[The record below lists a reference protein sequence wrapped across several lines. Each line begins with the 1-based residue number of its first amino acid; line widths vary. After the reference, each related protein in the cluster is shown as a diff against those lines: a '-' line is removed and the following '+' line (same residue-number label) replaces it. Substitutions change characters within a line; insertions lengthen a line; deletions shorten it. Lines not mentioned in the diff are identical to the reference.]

1 MLWKPAVEINPY
13 RRMEPREILYGRR
26 PLIEALRAGRRRFH
40 ALWLA
45 EGVRGATVEEARR
58 EAGRRNVP
66 VRTCPRSQLDRWT
79 HSGHHQGAAL
89 EVSPYPYADPEDL
102 RRAAESA
109 RESLFLLFLDHLEDP
124 QNVGSLLRT
133 AEAAGVHGVILP
145 RDRAVAITPAVARA
159 SSGAS
164 EHLRIA
170 QAPNLVRALA
180 EWKERGVWLFGLDAD
195 PAAPLLTETKLEGPL
210 GLVVG
215 QEGEGL
221 GRLVAKTCDALV
233 RLPMRGR
240 ISSLNAAVSGAIA
253 LYEVRRQRDARASAA
268 NGAA

>member
-1 MLWKPAVEINPY
+1 MVLNTIVESNPY

-26 PLIEALRAGRRRFH
+26 PLIEALRAGRRRLH
-40 ALWLA
+40 TLWLA
-45 EGVRGATVEEARR
+45 EGVHGAIVEEARG
-58 EAGRRNVP
+58 EAARRKVP

-79 HSGHHQGAAL
+79 HSGHHQGVAL

-102 RRAAESA
+102 RRAAETA
-109 RESLFLLFLDHLEDP
+109 GESLFLLLLDHLEDP

-145 RDRAVAITPAVARA
+145 RDRAVGITPAVARA

-170 QAPNLVRALA
+170 QTPNLVRAMA
-180 EWKERGVWLFGLDAD
+180 EWKARGVWLFGLEAD

-215 QEGEGL
+215 HEGEGL
-221 GRLVAKTCDALV
+221 GRLVARTCDALV

-240 ISSLNAAVSGAIA
+240 IGSLNAAVSGAIA
-253 LYEVRRQRDARASAA
+253 LYEVRRQRDLRAREAK
-268 NGAA
+268 GTR